1 VLTSPA
7 ATKPVIPLNS
17 TWHHPPVQLVVSN
30 LVAPGTCLIALKSAP
45 GPARRTTSLLT
56 VTGSAAA
63 NPVATADRHAPSA
76 MDFHVGICLSLTLL
90 LQPGASGSRRQR
102 VIPALDDRQHFA
114 RTRHSGA
121 THAIAISMGFT
132 GSLWRNLKLGA
143 RFLRGAQDPTQDLCA
158 YYRGCRWAGASGTHS
173 RS

>member
-1 VLTSPA
+1 VLDGDRSVGRIHKEWTSSEPKSRWSINTSPYPA
-7 ATKPVIPLNS
+7 PIPHN
-17 TWHHPPVQLVVSN
+17 
-30 LVAPGTCLIALKSAP
+30 GTCDSLAVVA
-45 GPARRTTSLLT
+45 ARRL
-56 VTGSAAA
+56 GQ
-63 NPVATADRHAPSA
+63 PSSNYA
-76 MDFHVGICLSLTLL
+76 
-90 LQPGASGSRRQR
+90 Q
-102 VIPALDDRQHFA
+102 VIPALDDRRHFA
-114 RTRHSGA
+114 RTLHSGA